1 MIILSPNSDTQEFNI
16 IPRNRESFNSLTL
29 TITDESSK
37 EFESFDNVDAYDN
50 GNYVLISQAFSILK
64 ENRLYK
70 LVITQDGGNWWR
82 GKVRC
87 TSQDNY
93 KQKHSLNTIAS
104 TQYVVIEND
113 ETFTILP

>member
-37 EFESFDNVDAYDN
+37 ESESFDNVNAYDN

-70 LVITQDGGNWWR
+70 IVITRDGSNWWR
-82 GKVRC
+82 GKARC
-87 TSQDNY
+87 TSQTDY

-104 TQYVVIEND
+104 TQYVVIEDD